1 MRHFS
6 LTGYAAVTG
15 REGAGAI
22 VREAPS
28 VEHGPTTQTDAR
40 PSLAQRRKEAL
51 RFEIAAEAVRLFA
64 AQGVT
69 ATTGEQI
76 AQAVGISARTL
87 WRHFPT
93 KESCV
98 LPLLSTG
105 LESAIDQLGDWPPDT
120 GLLDFFTGLCR
131 TGVLPAAA
139 PVILDLIRMTSTDP
153 ALRAVWLQAHD
164 DALPVLGEL
173 LARRTGGSPGDLRI
187 KVHAATLNGAL
198 RAAAEDFAHRYGDD
212 PDAAGSEIAACLL
225 DALRAAS
232 EGLPY

>member
-1 MRHFS
+1 M
-6 LTGYAAVTG
+6 
-15 REGAGAI
+15 
-22 VREAPS
+22 REAPS
-28 VEHGPTTQTDAR
+28 VERGQTTQTNGR
-40 PSLAQRRKEAL
+40 PSLVQRRKEAL

-64 AQGVT
+64 SRGVT
-69 ATTGEQI
+69 GTTGEEI

-98 LPLLSTG
+98 LPLLSAG
-105 LESAIDQLGDWPPDT
+105 LESAIDQLGEWPPET
-120 GLLDFFTGLCR
+120 GLLDFFTGLAR
-131 TGVLPAAA
+131 NAVLPPAT
-139 PVILDLIRMTSTDP
+139 PLILDLIRMTSTDP

-173 LARRTGGSPGDLRI
+173 LARRTGGSADDLRT

-198 RAAAEDFAHRYGDD
+198 RAGAEDFARRYGDD

-225 DALRAAS
+225 DALHAAS
-232 EGLPY
+232 DGLPY